1 MVHLDTFTVQP
12 HATRT
17 EHRLEL
23 RPKSFHRD
31 VQHFFDGRTID
42 DVLCSS
48 CCFTRG
54 GEQSQVSHDLI
65 VVLPLPCLGMK
76 FAPIRARFLVVRHG
90 QSLWNIEQRWQGRA
104 DIDLSDHGIAQARA
118 AASKLGG
125 FDFIAS
131 SNLRRALDTAQIIAE
146 HHGVGPVHVDER
158 LRETH
163 VGPWEGLTVHEIE
176 ERWPGFLAA
185 RRKPEGFESD
195 ESIMNRMT
203 SALVDLSQHC
213 ADGTGMIVS
222 HSGVIRTMRYI
233 LNVANP
239 RLANLS
245 GSWFFVHDDGTVTAG
260 DVVSVIDEHDLG
272 EAL

>member
-1 MVHLDTFTVQP
+1 M
-12 HATRT
+12 
-17 EHRLEL
+17 
-23 RPKSFHRD
+23 
-31 VQHFFDGRTID
+31 
-42 DVLCSS
+42 
-48 CCFTRG
+48 
-54 GEQSQVSHDLI
+54 SHDLI

-176 ERWPGFLAA
+176 EQWPGYLAA

-222 HSGVIRTMRYI
+222 HSGVIRTMRHV

-245 GSWFFVHDDGTVTAG
+245 GSWFFVHDDETVTAG
-260 DVVSVIDEHDLG
+260 DVVSVINEHDLG

>member
-1 MVHLDTFTVQP
+1 M
-12 HATRT
+12 
-17 EHRLEL
+17 
-23 RPKSFHRD
+23 
-31 VQHFFDGRTID
+31 
-42 DVLCSS
+42 
-48 CCFTRG
+48 
-54 GEQSQVSHDLI
+54 SHDLI
-65 VVLPLPCLGMK
+65 VVLPLPCVGMK

-104 DIDLSDHGIAQARA
+104 DIELSDHGIAQARA
-118 AASKLGG
+118 AALKLGG

-131 SNLRRALDTAQIIAE
+131 SNLRRALDTAHIIAE

-176 ERWPGFLAA
+176 ERWPGYLAA

-195 ESIMNRMT
+195 ESIMQRMT
-203 SALVDLSQHC
+203 AALVDLSQHC
-213 ADGTGMIVS
+213 AEGSGMIVS
-222 HSGVIRTMRYI
+222 HSGVIRTMRHV
-233 LNVANP
+233 LDVANP

-245 GSWFFVHDDGTVTAG
+245 GSWFFVHDDDTVSAG
-260 DVVSVIDEHDLG
+260 DVVSIIDERDLG